1 MGKEDSDTDG
11 AGVLDRA
18 PEPPALHE
26 EDERT
31 NVLSVWVGHETLRRD
46 RLALSCQRRRSVEV
60 GTGRHGAGSS
70 GNRDTPDRGNEA
82 VPAQPRKRACARQE
96 SNLRPRAPEA
106 RALSPELRAPERLV

>member
-46 RLALSCQRRRSVEV
+46 RLALSCQRRRRVEV
-60 GTGRHGAGSS
+60 GTGVGTAPAAAATATRPTEATKRCPHTRADEHAPGRNRTCDLVLRRHALYPLSYG
-70 GNRDTPDRGNEA
+70 
-82 VPAQPRKRACARQE
+82 RQ
-96 SNLRPRAPEA
+96 SA
-106 RALSPELRAPERLV
+106 